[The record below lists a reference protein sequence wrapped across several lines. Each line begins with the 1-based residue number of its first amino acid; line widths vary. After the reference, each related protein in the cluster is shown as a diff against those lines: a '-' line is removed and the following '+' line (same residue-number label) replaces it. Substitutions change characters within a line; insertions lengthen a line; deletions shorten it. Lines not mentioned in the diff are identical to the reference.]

1 MSEHTISNQT
11 CTKCQHC
18 GQWTNYAGDE
28 HHKARETEFAAL
40 RKDSDYLVTSELMRA
55 EVIQQRDELLAA
67 AKIGED
73 FMSGFEGDELQEGV
87 DENLATI
94 RAAIAKVGAPA
105 VSQQNDFAKII
116 RATDGRQVLFYVE
129 PAGGDYHVH
138 QVTNHDGF
146 QADLKFGFA
155 SDDADKNERGAMG
168 MFDSSNQERA
178 DNVIKAIAEMMEGG
192 AS

>member
-11 CTKCQHC
+11 CTKCQNC

-28 HHKARETEFAAL
+28 HHQARETEFAAL

-67 AKIGED
+67 AKIGEG
-73 FMSGFEGDELQEGV
+73 FMSGFEGDELQEGI
-87 DENLATI
+87 DENLA
-94 RAAIAKVGAPA
+94 
-105 VSQQNDFAKII
+105 
-116 RATDGRQVLFYVE
+116 
-129 PAGGDYHVH
+129 
-138 QVTNHDGF
+138 NHDGF
-146 QADLKFGFA
+146 QADLKFGFT
-155 SDDADKNERGAMG
+155 SDDADKNERGAMA

-192 AS
+192 SAG

>member
-11 CTKCQHC
+11 CTKCQNC

-28 HHKARETEFAAL
+28 HHQSRETEFAAL

-67 AKIGED
+67 AKIGEG
-73 FMSGFEGDELQEGV
+73 FMSGFEGDELQEGI

-94 RAAIAKVGAPA
+94 RAAIAKVGTPA

-138 QVTNHDGF
+138 QVANHDGF
-146 QADLKFGFA
+146 QADLTIGFTY
-155 SDDADKNERGAMG
+155 DNEEKNERLARAMFNSLG
-168 MFDSSNQERA
+168 QDNSNQVIQVVERMVA
-178 DNVIKAIAEMMEGG
+178 GG
-192 AS
+192 DA